1 MLISFRKES
10 RSKIKK
16 CLKIAIAFLIVFTVA
31 VSLLPRF
38 EIHAAHTFSSG
49 AVVID
54 SQAVADYGTEYIIE
68 HGVYSV
74 TVTDGV
80 DVTLIF
86 DGVTIDR
93 SSDGFGDAAT
103 GSVTAAEL
111 YEAGR
116 RLHSLTGDAAWT
128 DTPYAGGYYVPTC
141 PFLVTGGASVTVRF
155 DGTCNFRAGGNGLY
169 LSSANGSLSKAI
181 TDGSR
186 GGYAGIQVDSGASL
200 TIIGASNLEAYGAF
214 PLAGTYGK
222 SGILYDSDPLK
233 VNPKYNASA
242 PWDRPSAVNDSSING
257 GGAGIGGGAAYNTQ
271 TIAVADHGYTAG
283 TPGEITIESGNIYAV
298 GGHLAAGI
306 GGGVN
311 GAATSSQI
319 TINGGTVTAIGG
331 RFATGIGDGDST
343 VDYESECYWNN
354 YYIVVNGGH
363 VNAYGGTSSAAIGTT
378 DEITSRTGYRSG
390 LSITVSGGTVYGHS
404 GEAADKNS
412 ATAAIGSGQGTDM
425 HDGSISV
432 YSRAKVVAASFS
444 QFAISNHGTDAV
456 SSPMVNIDPS
466 GYMYLARFAATE
478 QERVFS
484 MYPIKRDAAG
494 NPMLISA
501 KAYQVLSGEI
511 PADAVYF
518 ALDRERYQYYLV
530 DENGNAVDENG
541 NILPENA
548 EKVYPET
555 IPDISYYYDTSGLIG
570 TLTVPGKYTAF
581 AVTLADPSV
590 YGGIYAIHIP
600 DGSEA
605 LSDDIFAIIQ
615 KHEPGTTSGQIVN
628 QGEYH
633 VPSGENSSLQETPN
647 VIEDESANPLLE
659 LGVFAVDP
667 DTGVAETENRIK
679 NFNPGTYGYT
689 VYLPYGTETFHLYS
703 AYSIVDTK
711 STVTL
716 DKGSLSTQVTLTYT
730 EDKQRM
736 VNTHEVSMDGS
747 DSIDIWLRKDDLD
760 SEGNDIYVTYRITV
774 KIKPRYTIEMG
785 ALDKLYDGIRVVPAA
800 EKLIKPTGYEYIVS
814 DSLDSM
820 PTGGYTVTS
829 SAGIPGT
836 VIASYT
842 KEYARNYGSV
852 SLTITTEV
860 RKNGNS
866 YDIYTTIINND
877 SWWWREE
884 ATITT
889 SLYLDASSAAS
900 RIDIKMDRTTI
911 GNLEIRAENG
921 IIRLLD
927 SGHSYDILS
936 VALSDP
942 MTESNMTAEEIAQ
955 AREQAIEA
963 AKAEA
968 QQNINPDTGETQ
980 ASVNKQYSK
989 GIQTEIFTLDITDL
1003 ADGNGTGTFTYELRK
1018 TNNGTTMGNVR
1029 VYTVYTV
1036 DTDVT
1041 DEMTA
1046 IDKNSIVYTYY
1057 RILAVDDAGTPTS
1070 WEMIES
1076 APKDAGLY
1084 FVMAS
1089 LDTNEY
1095 EGFGGML
1102 FRIYR
1107 REIEIIA
1114 IENWLTYKMP
1124 SELTEY
1130 GEGLSGYD
1138 GVIENP
1144 GEITFSGVLP
1154 GETVTLA
1161 EGYRVY
1167 YEDRGTIGTY
1177 ADDIGYHESKII
1189 IEEVRLDSENPV
1201 NQNYILHRSAT
1212 QEDGSA
1218 VFRIY
1223 GQISYRTT
1231 GAIFRKTLTA
1241 DSYWRKFYPTT
1252 DSTFLKWMT
1261 DENGDYVTDTSGNM
1275 IPADGE
1281 TRIDYHSPSHTEHR
1295 DYVYLRT
1302 VNEGENAARYA
1313 VDIEFGAMQF
1323 TYSRAVWDVNRYD
1336 YVEGET
1342 SVWSGNDGVNNR
1354 ISVVNYSNKSIQFS
1368 VDAMI
1373 EFEYRPITEGS
1384 LNGISFYLTGTDG
1397 SSYTLNTPVTVPA
1410 ATEATEALPG
1420 SASRDSM
1427 QLVLTGVP
1435 QMNSEEFVTV
1445 GLVSVKIAKLP

>member
-16 CLKIAIAFLIVFTVA
+16 CLKIAAAFLLIFTVA

-141 PFLVTGGASVTVRF
+141 PFLVTGGALVTVRF

-181 TDGSR
+181 GDGSR
-186 GGYAGIQVDSGASL
+186 GGYAGIQVDNGASL

-404 GEAADKNS
+404 GEAADENS

-432 YSRAKVVAASFS
+432 YSSAKVVAASFS
-444 QFAISNHGTDAV
+444 QFAISNYGTDAV

-466 GYMYLARFAATE
+466 GYMYLARFDATE
-478 QERVFS
+478 QDRIFS
-484 MYPIKRDAAG
+484 MYPIKRDTAG
-494 NPMLISA
+494 NPMLVSA

-511 PADAVYF
+511 PSDAAYF
-518 ALDRERYQYYLV
+518 ALDREKYQYYLV

-600 DGSEA
+600 DGSET

-667 DTGVAETENRIK
+667 DTGAAETENRIK

-774 KIKPRYTIEMG
+774 KIKPRYTIEMC

-800 EKLIKPTGYEYIVS
+800 EKLIKPKGYEYIVS

-829 SAGIPGT
+829 SAGLPGT

-866 YDIYTTIINND
+866 YDIYTTIVNND

-942 MTESNMTAEEIAQ
+942 VTKSNMTAEEIAQ

-963 AKAEA
+963 AKVEA

-1003 ADGNGTGTFTYELRK
+1003 ADGNGTGTSTYELRK